1 MKTGNKK
8 YLFPLLLTITL
19 ISIFNGVLNVNFG
32 LLSDY
37 ALEANFKEMTEVA
50 KDILLIGLGLMVSVM
65 LTNYCEKEYL
75 RNTMVDMR
83 LSYINTLFKRHKL
96 SEPNSVY
103 ISNLSNDADRLEKQ
117 YYQSLLFLFKLLI
130 QIIISVIILAQY
142 SIHFI
147 TVVAVLA
154 FIFFIVARK
163 TSEPVKKE
171 ESVKSKELE
180 GYTNFVEE
188 TLNGFSVI
196 KSHQIEDKRQNDFFI
211 KVEGLKKQHYKIEK
225 QKSLVDA
232 FNGTLQGILIGTLIV
247 LGLFAGSKL
256 GFSIGGS
263 IVVTLVFSDIMWPL
277 QRVTPLITEIYGMK
291 SILDNYNDVLNKPEE
306 DGKEAIDK
314 FESIAFI
321 NANLGYDTPI
331 LSEVNISIQKGE
343 KVLII
348 GPSGAGKSTILKTL
362 QREIDILGG
371 EVLMNSKSI
380 KEYALDAYYQ
390 LISIVDQI
398 GFIFSGTVQENIS
411 MLKNNNTI
419 PYLNK
424 VDLSYMDQNT
434 LLINNGDNISGGER
448 ARLLLARALL
458 HDKELIICDEIL
470 SSLDTEVAR
479 SIEKDILH
487 YAPTLINVSHIV
499 FIENLQYY
507 DKYIIVEN
515 GSIQTTT
522 DPSFVIDRMMDTD
535 IEFK

>member
-1 MKTGNKK
+1 
-8 YLFPLLLTITL
+8 
-19 ISIFNGVLNVNFG
+19 
-32 LLSDY
+32 
-37 ALEANFKEMTEVA
+37 
-50 KDILLIGLGLMVSVM
+50 
-65 LTNYCEKEYL
+65 
-75 RNTMVDMR
+75 
-83 LSYINTLFKRHKL
+83 
-96 SEPNSVY
+96 
-103 ISNLSNDADRLEKQ
+103 
-117 YYQSLLFLFKLLI
+117 
-130 QIIISVIILAQY
+130 
-142 SIHFI
+142 
-147 TVVAVLA
+147 
-154 FIFFIVARK
+154 
-163 TSEPVKKE
+163 
-171 ESVKSKELE
+171 
-180 GYTNFVEE
+180 
-188 TLNGFSVI
+188 
-196 KSHQIEDKRQNDFFI
+196 
-211 KVEGLKKQHYKIEK
+211 
-225 QKSLVDA
+225 
-232 FNGTLQGILIGTLIV
+232 
-247 LGLFAGSKL
+247 
-256 GFSIGGS
+256 
-263 IVVTLVFSDIMWPL
+263 
-277 QRVTPLITEIYGMK
+277 MK

-321 NANLGYDTPI
+321 NANLGYDIPI
-331 LSEVNISIQKGE
+331 LNDVNISIHKGD

-348 GPSGAGKSTILKTL
+348 GPSGAGKSTVLKTL
-362 QREIDILGG
+362 QRDIDVLGG
-371 EVLMNSKSI
+371 EVLMNNHSI